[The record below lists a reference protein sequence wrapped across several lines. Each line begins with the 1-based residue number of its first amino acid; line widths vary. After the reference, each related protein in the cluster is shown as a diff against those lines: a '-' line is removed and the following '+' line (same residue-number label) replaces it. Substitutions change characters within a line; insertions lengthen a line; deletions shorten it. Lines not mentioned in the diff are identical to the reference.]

1 MKGRWMRR
9 SVVIVV
15 ATVVLLTAVVAL
27 LFLKS
32 STPYP
37 LLSAK
42 LLGASEVP
50 SAWQPESF
58 QKAAPGTG
66 CLSTVMSPRD
76 VRQTAEVNALYIN
89 DGSVPPELGEAI
101 ATFRDTKSAYSKI
114 ITTLEACKYING
126 GNPNPTG
133 IYGSVGKLNLPTFGD
148 SSEAF
153 IASITAQAVPVTVI
167 DDIIVIEKGNY
178 VLEIYEANLGVI
190 NHQRFEHY
198 ISKALSKI

>member
-1 MKGRWMRR
+1 MRR

-15 ATVVLLTAVVAL
+15 ATVVLLISVVAIL
-27 LFLKS
+27 LVQS

-37 LLSAK
+37 RLSAK
-42 LLGASEVP
+42 LLTASEVP

-133 IYGSVGKLNLPTFGD
+133 IYGSVGKLSLPTFGD

-153 IASITAQAVPVTVI
+153 VASVTAQAVPVTI
-167 DDIIVIEKGNY
+167 TDDIVVIEKGIY
-178 VLEIYEANLGVI
+178 VLEIYEANVGSVNL
-190 NHQRFEHY
+190 QQFEHY
-198 ISKALSKI
+198 ISKALSKV